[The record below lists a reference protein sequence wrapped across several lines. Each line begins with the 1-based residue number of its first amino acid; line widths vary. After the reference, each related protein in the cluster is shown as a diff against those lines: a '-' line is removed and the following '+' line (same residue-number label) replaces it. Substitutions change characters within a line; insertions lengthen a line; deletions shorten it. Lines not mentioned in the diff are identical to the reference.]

1 MVKKY
6 IDGMEYHEPPYTAS
20 ERLNIYKH
28 LNAAPVLMILD
39 PKTCF
44 ARGRPKKNPLG
55 TAEKQ
60 APQQQ
65 KA

>member
-39 PKTCF
+39 PKT
-44 ARGRPKKNPLG
+44 
-55 TAEKQ
+55 
-60 APQQQ
+60 
-65 KA
+65 